1 MSGKEQVNI
10 LLFNKWDTKKIEI
23 NDLGLRKVIS
33 LAANSSDSNN
43 VR

>member
-23 NDLGLRKVIS
+23 NDVGLRKVIS
-33 LAANSSDSNN
+33 LACSRNSCN
-43 VR
+43 VW